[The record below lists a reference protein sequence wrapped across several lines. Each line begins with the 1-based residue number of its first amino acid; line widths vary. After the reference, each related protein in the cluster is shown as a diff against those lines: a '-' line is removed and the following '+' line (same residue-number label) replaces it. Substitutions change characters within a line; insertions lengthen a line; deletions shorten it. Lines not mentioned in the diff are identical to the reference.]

1 MAITTKELAEIC
13 HVSRGTVDRAL
24 NGRPGIR
31 ETTRIRI
38 QETARKYNYTPH
50 LLASSLSRGKS
61 MSIGVVLFDLKN
73 RYFSQISN
81 TISLTAR
88 SKGYFTYIAVSEKNI
103 DAERQIL
110 HNLASR
116 RVDGLIMLPI
126 TQGSEY
132 IRYLKALEIPVV
144 TIGNHLPGIHHV
156 SINDFDAAY
165 ESSNFIAQAGYK
177 RIVFIC
183 PPLRK
188 KGAMNGKLN
197 ITSQDLRAQGFK
209 HYMDM
214 NGDLHYSMF
223 TQKDFY
229 GDALSMI
236 RSGNEKTAFFC
247 SSDVYALELLKFF
260 RREGVVVPR
269 DAGLMG
275 FDNLDLLTYISPR
288 LTSVSTSLEIV
299 GKEAI
304 AILLK
309 LIANETVPDTRY
321 VAHTICPGE
330 TL

>member
-1 MAITTKELAEIC
+1 M
-13 HVSRGTVDRAL
+13 
-24 NGRPGIR
+24 
-31 ETTRIRI
+31 RI

-81 TISLTAR
+81 IISLTAR
-88 SKGYFTYIAVSEKNI
+88 SKGYFTYIAVSEKSTE
-103 DAERQIL
+103 AEKQIL

-132 IRYLKALEIPVV
+132 IRYLKGLEIPIV

-165 ESSNFIAQAGYK
+165 ESANYIVQAGY
-177 RIVFIC
+177 RHIVFIC
-183 PPLRK
+183 PPLGQ

-214 NGDLHYSMF
+214 NGDIHYSIV

-260 RREGVVVPR
+260 RQEGVVVPR

-299 GKEAI
+299 GTEAI
-304 AILLK
+304 TILLK
-309 LIANETVPDTRY
+309 LIANETAPDTCY
-321 VAHTICPGE
+321 VPHMICPGE